1 MKHKKTKFFILITII
16 LVVCLFFAG
25 CIPSTMSKAKKK
37 MMNKGYILTKEEEF
51 QQPDE
56 NGLLGRLLFAKKD
69 NVSEGCDAYLYDTEE
84 NAKKMLE
91 GSLDTVFIGGDYYR
105 VKYGKW
111 IILGSSQALRD
122 FKSII

>member
-1 MKHKKTKFFILITII
+1 
-16 LVVCLFFAG
+16 
-25 CIPSTMSKAKKK
+25 MSKAKKK